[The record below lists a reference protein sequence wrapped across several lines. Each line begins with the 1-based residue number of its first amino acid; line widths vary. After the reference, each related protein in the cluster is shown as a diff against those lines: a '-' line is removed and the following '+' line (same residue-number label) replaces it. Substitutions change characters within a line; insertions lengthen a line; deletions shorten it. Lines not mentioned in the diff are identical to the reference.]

1 MQNDILFDNI
11 YIGHSEK
18 DAAALA
24 KETFEVKNAAEKA
37 EEEANKPKED
47 EKKDTPKS
55 PMDLKFAD
63 DPVLYVREK
72 LDLFITIFKRD
83 PIQAIQFVP
92 EVAGGL
98 GVLIVTIIALL
109 LGAIGGG
116 GAAAAPSKEQIK
128 AKAEQA
134 KKAAVDT
141 RNQAAEAVTSSAQAA
156 KSEVQQ
162 RSGATKSS

>member
-24 KETFEVKNAAEKA
+24 KETFEVKSAVEKQ
-37 EEEANKPKED
+37 EEEATKPKKD
-47 EKKDTPKS
+47 ETKDTPKS

-63 DPVLYVREK
+63 DPVLYVKEK
-72 LDLFITIFKRD
+72 LDLFITIAKRD
-83 PIQAIQFVP
+83 PIQAVQFVP

-98 GVLIVTIIALL
+98 AVLVVTIFALL
-109 LGAIGGG
+109 IGAIGGG
-116 GAAAAPSKEQIK
+116 ATAAPSKEQIK

-134 KKAAVDT
+134 KKAAIDT
-141 RNQAAEAVTSSAQAA
+141 KDQAAEAVSSSAKAA

-162 RSGATKSS
+162 RSGAAKSS